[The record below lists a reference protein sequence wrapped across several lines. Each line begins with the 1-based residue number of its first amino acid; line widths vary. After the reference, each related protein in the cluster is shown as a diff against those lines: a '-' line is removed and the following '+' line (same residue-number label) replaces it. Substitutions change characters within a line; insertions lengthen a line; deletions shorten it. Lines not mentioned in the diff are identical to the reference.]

1 MLSTMVLFA
10 VVQGLSIASDN
21 ESEKFKKMPSK
32 RLKADA
38 RIVGRN
44 IGKVQESLYEYPM
57 YSQEKINH
65 PSMHTIPEREEKNQG
80 KGRTKNTQSS
90 SHGQGKKEGN
100 HSRKTAGK
108 NNKNT
113 SEARNSNNQK
123 NTRSSNHTKSVKNIN
138 STKRK
143 RGE

>member
-65 PSMHTIPEREEKNQG
+65 PSMHTIPEREEKIREKEEQKIPKVPPMDKGRRRKAILAERPQG
-80 KGRTKNTQSS
+80 KTIKIQVR
-90 SHGQGKKEGN
+90 QGILTIKKIQEVPII
-100 HSRKTAGK
+100 
-108 NNKNT
+108 
-113 SEARNSNNQK
+113 QK
-123 NTRSSNHTKSVKNIN
+123 A
-138 STKRK
+138 
-143 RGE
+143 